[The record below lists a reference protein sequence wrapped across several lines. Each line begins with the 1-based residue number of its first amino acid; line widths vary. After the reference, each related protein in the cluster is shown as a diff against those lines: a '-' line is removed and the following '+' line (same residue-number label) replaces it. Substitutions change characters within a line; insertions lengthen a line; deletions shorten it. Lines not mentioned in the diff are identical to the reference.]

1 MGMRK
6 IIRLT
11 IALSILF
18 NYFNFVCTP
27 SIEKTITIFLKLKMP
42 KKVDNDAPTQKSKE
56 VQRFLAFMSICRMSE
71 SGNVS
76 NSDAL
81 NIRLLDMFTVL
92 VDAFVSK
99 SSSMECGSLFTCI
112 EEWNSMKLTR
122 VQLLR
127 SKGETNMTGASVKK
141 KGEEF
146 RREVN
151 CAFN

>member
-1 MGMRK
+1 MRE

-27 SIEKTITIFLKLKMP
+27 SIEKTITILMP

-56 VQRFLAFMSICRMSE
+56 VQRFLSFMSICRISE

-99 SSSMECGSLFTCI
+99 SSSMECGSLFTCT

-141 KGEEF
+141 RERSSEE
-146 RREVN
+146 R
-151 CAFN
+151 